1 MIKLWCTKCTHVYS
15 WISVPICMI
24 KGTNKMVIILN
35 YCLFMCSNFI
45 FFLLLGKKRPCQL
58 FAIELEFVMFTNKNT
73 LRFFVSHSISTSNM
87 NASSTFSLTPPQPT
101 PQKKEN
107 WKKILKK
114 FDFTKK
120 CVKNGQVLMKMKRNM
135 HSPHCFCHLNS

>member
-1 MIKLWCTKCTHVYS
+1 MITIWCTKCTHVYS
-15 WISVPICMI
+15 WISVPRVCSTHCMV

-87 NASSTFSLTPPQPT
+87 NASSTFSLTPPP
-101 PQKKEN
+101 KKKRKL
-107 WKKILKK
+107 KKILKNLILQKNVSKMVK
-114 FDFTKK
+114 F
-120 CVKNGQVLMKMKRNM
+120 
-135 HSPHCFCHLNS
+135 